1 MRKSLLFLLG
11 AAVAVPQINA
21 VENKAVKLDVRIVNG
36 LNAVENF
43 SVPYTATG
51 LNFVKDAYNQV
62 SVADDAQFSI
72 GMWYKANGT
81 GGNYNRNHVFAINKD
96 KTECSTWT
104 HWMVSCDSSGKYY
117 FNVRDNNGGLQ
128 EGDDFHPYESDP
140 DNNPGYNLGLE
151 CDLGTHALGEWHH
164 LIVAV
169 DNANKKVRVF
179 FNGELDKEIT
189 LTAPLTFAESY
200 LCQFGYMGSNTNGNI
215 FDEAQ
220 FFNKALTAEEAAA
233 AYVNAANV
241 QGIASV
247 YTFSEV
253 ADGTTGT
260 FNNALI
266 GGPEVTGSVFKKTYA
281 AYWGAPYNYYNYQDK
296 SEVAPTLQD
305 GRDISELMVNLNV
318 VAPENGTLVVTD
330 KESNAT
336 VDGENTVA
344 AQGMYNVVATPA
356 EGYAI
361 VGVYAKT
368 VNGET
373 VLVNGSDICVL
384 GNTELSARFTNQFST
399 VTFEAEN
406 PLPFVVYH
414 NGVQVATSEDENF
427 GAIQGETYKIVFT
440 VPFDLELTGITVDG
454 QAIAAVDNACE
465 FTVGENTNKVI
476 VNAAPKQTFAV
487 TIEQPMV
494 DGAAAG
500 TVTVTGWNGEI
511 ANGEKAVIGDEL
523 TISFVPAEGYRFRH
537 YIING
542 ELTAANTVVV
552 EDAVSISIEAEAG
565 NEYPALTH
573 SFANGVGQSNRLIK
587 AMKQVGVEGYLFNAE
602 TQEELGYVSYD
613 ATDKS
618 KGAVINKTGV
628 RAGHFQIDASTRQFS
643 LMFTPYWGTVMTTEG
658 SKNSEVKWTNFL
670 VYVDWN
676 NDGDFADEGESC
688 YWDNDQAGTDTHFTT
703 EEGCTGVINVPAGI
717 EPGTYRM
724 RFILYE
730 PNAWPYTEASR
741 QEAFE
746 QYASTLTNINNG
758 VAYDFDVD
766 VAGDR
771 LEAARKVTFESNF
784 AAAGSVAVG
793 TEGTAQY
800 APLPAD
806 ATIEGTSVTTD
817 YKYVPGVATAAENA
831 SFLNWADKNGA
842 NISSEA
848 TYVYTGAEDATL
860 TAVFGFAVTTEA
872 EGNGRLSIASGN
884 DNYVSGSI
892 IPAGNKVTIT
902 PVAEQGYE
910 LTSLTLNGQAVEVA
924 SDGTYTFT
932 LEGPAEVAAA
942 FGEHT
947 YTITYASTGQGTLT
961 VGTGYDEATN
971 VVTDDVEDGAEVTDD
986 NLFFC
991 VAKADDTEEINWI
1004 KYTIDGVET
1013 VVYDKN
1019 GESDVEIADV
1029 YSEDADAWYIG
1040 TNGIGFVVYGALSDY
1055 VIAVDFS
1062 GNGSG
1067 INGVELDAANGVVEY
1082 YNLQGVKVAAE
1093 NLAPGFYIARQGNK
1107 AVKVLINK

>member
-1 MRKSLLFLLG
+1 M
-11 AAVAVPQINA
+11 AVPQINA
-21 VENKAVKLDVRIVNG
+21 VENKAVKLDVRLNG
-36 LNAVENF
+36 ALKAAENF
-43 SVPYTATG
+43 TVPYTATG

-62 SVADDAQFSI
+62 SVAEDAQYSI

-81 GGNYNRNHVFAINKD
+81 GGNYSRNHVFAVSKD

-104 HWMVSCDSSGKYY
+104 HYSLSCDSDGQY
-117 FNVRDNNGGLQ
+117 FFNIKENNGGKQ
-128 EGDDFHPYESDP
+128 EGEEFDYESII
-140 DNNPGYNLGLE
+140 GYGDGNAPITAEYGLGGQLT
-151 CDLGTHALGEWHH
+151 LGVHSLGEWHH
-164 LIVAV
+164 VIIAV
-169 DNANKKVRVF
+169 DNANKKLRIF
-179 FNGELDKEIT
+179 FNGQLDKEVD
-189 LTAPLTFAESY
+189 LTAPLTFAQNY
-200 LCQFGYMGSNTNGNI
+200 YCQFGYMGSNVNGNI

-241 QGIASV
+241 EGIASV

-266 GGPEVTGSVFKKTYA
+266 GGPEITGTVFKKTYG

-296 SEVAPTLQD
+296 SEIAATLQD
-305 GRDISELMVNLNV
+305 GRDISELKVNLKV
-318 VAPENGTLVVTD
+318 DAVENGTLTVTSLED
-330 KESNAT
+330 NSA
-336 VDGENTVA
+336 VAAGEYSVA
-344 AQGMYNVVATPA
+344 AQGMYNVAA
-356 EGYAI
+356 AAADGYAI

-368 VNGET
+368 VNGEA

-384 GNTELSARFTNQFST
+384 GNTELYARFTNQFST
-399 VTFEAEN
+399 VAFEAEN
-406 PLPFVVYH
+406 PVPFVVYH
-414 NGVQVATSEDENF
+414 NGVQVATSEDASF
-427 GAIQGETYKIVFT
+427 GAILGETYKIVFT
-440 VPFDLELTGITVDG
+440 VPFELELQGITVDG
-454 QAIAAVDNACE
+454 QEIAAVDNACE
-465 FTVGENTNKVI
+465 FTVGETTNKVI
-476 VNAAPKQTFAV
+476 VNATPKQTFAV

-494 DGAAAG
+494 DGVAAG
-500 TVTVTGWNGEI
+500 TVTVTGANGEI
-511 ANGEKAVIGDEL
+511 ANGDKAIIGDEL
-523 TISFVPAEGYRFRH
+523 TVSFVPADGYRFRH

-542 ELTAANTVVV
+542 ELTAANSIVV
-552 EDAVSISIEAEAG
+552 EDAVSFSVEAEAG

-613 ATDKS
+613 ANDKS
-618 KGAVINKTGV
+618 KGALINKTGI

-643 LMFTPYWGTVMTTEG
+643 CVFTPYWGTVMTSEG
-658 SKNSEVKWTNFL
+658 SKNSEVTWTNFL
-670 VYVDWN
+670 IYVDWN

-688 YWDNDQAGTDTHFTT
+688 YMDNSMAGNTGHFDT
-703 EEGCTGVINVPAGI
+703 EEGCTGVINVPAGVK
-717 EPGTYRM
+717 EGTYRM

-741 QEAFE
+741 IEAFQ
-746 QYASTLTNINNG
+746 QYASEVTEIHNG

-766 VAGDR
+766 VASDR

-784 AAAGSVAVG
+784 AAAGTVAVVTDG
-793 TEGTAQY
+793 TETC
-800 APLPAD
+800 APLPED

-817 YKYVPGVATAAENA
+817 FKYVPGVATAAENA
-831 SFLNWADKNGA
+831 SFLNWADKNGV

-872 EGNGRLSIASGN
+872 EGEGRLSIASGN

-892 IPAGNKVTIT
+892 IPAGNEVTIT
-902 PVAEQGYE
+902 PVADQGYE
-910 LTSLTLNGQAVEVA
+910 LTGLTLNGDAVEVA

-932 LEGPAEVAAA
+932 LDGPAALKAT
-942 FGEHT
+942 FGVHT
-947 YTITYASTGQGTLT
+947 YTITYAATGEGALT
-961 VGTGYDEATN
+961 VGYGYDEASN
-971 VVTDDVEDGAEVTDD
+971 EVADAVENGAEVSND

-991 VAKADDTEEINWI
+991 VAKADDTQEINWI
-1004 KYTIDGVET
+1004 KYTIDGIVT

-1019 GESDVEIADV
+1019 GEYNVEIANA
-1029 YSEDADAWYIG
+1029 YSDDAEAWYIG
-1040 TNGIGFVVYGALSDY
+1040 TNGIGFVVMGASADY
-1055 VIAVDFS
+1055 VITADFT

>member
-1 MRKSLLFLLG
+1 M
-11 AAVAVPQINA
+11 AVPQINA
-21 VENKAVKLDVRIVNG
+21 VENKAVKLDTRING
-36 LNAVENF
+36 SLNAVENF
-43 SVPYTATG
+43 TVPYTATG
-51 LNFVKDAYNQV
+51 LSFYKDAYNQV
-62 SVADDAQFSI
+62 SVAEDAQYSI

-81 GGNYNRNHVFAINKD
+81 GGNYSRNHVFAINKD

-104 HWMVSCDSSGKYY
+104 HWMVSCNSSGQYY

-128 EGDDFHPYESDP
+128 EGDDFHPYGSED
-140 DNNPGYNLGLE
+140 NPGYNLGLE

-169 DNANKKVRVF
+169 DNANLKVRIF
-179 FNGELDKEIT
+179 FNGQLDKEIT
-189 LTAPLTFAESY
+189 LTAPLTFPESY
-200 LCQFGYMGSNTNGNI
+200 LCQFGYMGSNNNGNI

-241 QGIASV
+241 EGIASI

-266 GGPEVTGSVFKKTYA
+266 GGPEITGSVFKKKYQ
-281 AYWGAPYNYYNYQDK
+281 AYWEAPFNYYNYQDK
-296 SEVAPTLQD
+296 SEIEPTLVD
-305 GRDISELMVNLNV
+305 GRDISAITATLKVDAV
-318 VAPENGTLVVTD
+318 ENGTLTVTSLED
-330 KESNAT
+330 NSAVET
-336 VDGENTVA
+336 GEHTVA
-344 AQGMYNVVATPA
+344 AQGMYNVAATAA

-368 VNGET
+368 VNGDA

-384 GNTELSARFTNQFST
+384 GNTELYARFTNQFST
-399 VTFEAEN
+399 VAFEAEN
-406 PLPFVVYH
+406 PVPFVVYH
-414 NGVQVATSEDENF
+414 NGVQVATSEDASF
-427 GAIQGETYKIVFT
+427 GAILGETYKIVFT
-440 VPFDLELTGITVDG
+440 VPFELELQGITVDG
-454 QAIAAVDNACE
+454 QEIAAVDNACE

-476 VNAAPKQTFAV
+476 VNATPKQSFAV
-487 TIEQPMV
+487 TIEQPMI
-494 DGAAAG
+494 DGVAAG
-500 TVTVTGWNGEI
+500 TVTVTGVNGEI
-511 ANGEKAVIGDEL
+511 ANGEKAIIGDEL
-523 TISFVPAEGYRFRH
+523 TVSFVPADGYRFRH

-542 ELTAANTVVV
+542 ELTAANTIVV
-552 EDAVSISIEAEAG
+552 EDAVSFGVEAEAG

-602 TQEELGYVSYD
+602 TQEELGYVPYPGPNGAKVSE
-613 ATDKS
+613 
-618 KGAVINKTGV
+618 GAVINKTGI

-643 LMFTPYWGTVMTTEG
+643 LVFTPYTGTVMTTEG
-658 SKNSEVKWTNFL
+658 SKGSEVTWTNFL
-670 VYVDWN
+670 IYVDWN

-688 YWDNDQAGTDTHFTT
+688 YMDNLQAGNTGHFDT
-703 EEGCTGVINVPAGI
+703 EEGCTGVINVPAGVK
-717 EPGTYRM
+717 EGTYRM

-741 QEAFE
+741 IEAFQ

-766 VAGDR
+766 VASDR

-784 AAAGSVAVG
+784 AAAGTVAVVTDG
-793 TEGTAQY
+793 TETC
-800 APLPAD
+800 APLPDD

-817 YKYVPGVATAAENA
+817 FKYVPGVATAAENA

-842 NISSEA
+842 NLSSEA
-848 TYVYTGAEDATL
+848 TYVYTGTEDATL

-872 EGNGRLSIASGN
+872 EGDGRLSIASGN

-902 PVAEQGYE
+902 PVADQGYE
-910 LTSLTLNGQAVEVA
+910 LSTLTLNGEAVEVA

-932 LEGPAEVAAA
+932 LEGPAALKAT
-942 FGEHT
+942 FGVHT
-947 YTITYASTGQGTLT
+947 YTVTYAATGEGALT
-961 VGTGYDEATN
+961 VGYGYDEAAN
-971 VVTDDVEDGAEVTDD
+971 KVADDVENGAEVSDD

-991 VAKADDTEEINWI
+991 VAKADDTQEINWI

-1019 GESDVEIADV
+1019 GEYDVEIANA
-1029 YSEDADAWYIG
+1029 YSDDAEAWYIG
-1040 TNGIGFVVYGALSDY
+1040 TNGIGFVVMGASADY
-1055 VIAVDFS
+1055 VITADFT